1 MTAGGFSATSP
12 LSRSSNMSVHA
23 PGPAGAVPT
32 TPPVCDAACL
42 AVRCALATLTVGCA
56 AAAAWVFAGTL
67 PDAPALLRWPLVGLF
82 AVLFG
87 WIALSFWT
95 ATLGFVSFL
104 RRPTPAAIPALPEE
118 FDPADLPPTA
128 VLVPVYNE
136 DPARV
141 CAGVRAMLDSL
152 RAVCPEKGGASRRF
166 DFFLLSDSTDANVWL
181 AEERAWAELTDS
193 LPEGENVFYR
203 HRPENRAR
211 KAGNVADFVERWGE
225 HYEFMVTLDA
235 DSLMAG
241 PTLVEMTRRI
251 AADPS
256 CGILQAPPAP
266 VGRTSVLARWQQFA
280 ARLYSPVFLR
290 GFSLWA
296 GSDGNYWGHNAVLRV
311 EPFRACCD
319 LPVLPGE
326 APLGGE
332 ILSHDFIE
340 AALMRRAG
348 WGVRLAEDLGGSYEE
363 CPTTL
368 LDWAKRD
375 QRWCQ
380 GNLQHGRVLW
390 EAGAGRGGAGRGLAG
405 VSKLHLGMGV
415 MGYCASP
422 LWLAFLVLTLLAA
435 AVGGDTIGEPGGLSP
450 RTGFDPA
457 TVGLSLFALCMGML
471 ILPKVYALIAAA
483 RSGALAEFGGG
494 GRATL
499 GVLCETLLSALVAPI
514 MMLYHSR
521 FVLTTLVGRVVKWN
535 AQARGEQT
543 VTWGDAVRNHWPAA
557 VIGLLAGLAA
567 GLAAPE
573 SLIWLSPVALGL
585 ILAAPTAVLLG
596 SKAAGLCARRW
607 GLWSTPE
614 ELDPPAVLRRH
625 AELLATPAAAEP
637 GGEADDEP
645 LFGRV
650 LRDPAFFALHSELLT
665 ATDADRPLST
675 TERARIA
682 AAVSRGGADALTPA
696 DRRAVLGDRGAL
708 ADLHA
713 GARVNLTAA

>member
-1 MTAGGFSATSP
+1 
-12 LSRSSNMSVHA
+12 MSLHA
-23 PGPAGAVPT
+23 PGPAGAA
-32 TPPVCDAACL
+32 PPSPPICSASCT
-42 AVRCALATLTVGCA
+42 AVRSALALFTVASA
-56 AAAAWVFAGTL
+56 AAATWAFAGAL
-67 PDAPALLRWPLVGLF
+67 PDVSAWLRWPLVGLF

-95 ATLGFVSFL
+95 ATLGFVSVL
-104 RRPTPAAIPALPEE
+104 RRPTPAAIPELEE
-118 FDPADLPPTA
+118 DFDPQSLPPTA

-136 DPARV
+136 DPTRV

-166 DFFLLSDSTDANVWL
+166 DFFLLSDSTNPDVWL
-181 AEERAWAELTDS
+181 AEEQAWADLTDS
-193 LPEGENVFYR
+193 LPEGERVFYR
-203 HRPENRAR
+203 HRPENTAR
-211 KAGNVADFVERWGE
+211 KAGNVADFVERWGD

-256 CGILQAPPAP
+256 CGILQAPPTP

-296 GSDGNYWGHNAVLRV
+296 GTDGNYWGHNAILRV

-319 LPVLPGE
+319 LPVLPGQ

-390 EAGAGRGGAGRGLAG
+390 EARRRLLGRGGGGAGGLAP
-405 VSKLHLGMGV
+405 VSKLHLAMGV

-422 LWLAFLVLTLLAA
+422 LWLAFLILTLLAA
-435 AVGGDTIGEPGGLSP
+435 AVDGGRVAAAGDGS
-450 RTGFDPA
+450 DPA
-457 TVGLSLFALCMGML
+457 TVGLSLFGLSMGML
-471 ILPKVYALIAAA
+471 ILPKLYALFAAA
-483 RSGALAEFGGG
+483 RAGQLDAYGGG
-494 GRATL
+494 LRATA
-499 GVLCETLLSALVAPI
+499 GVVCETLLSALVAPI
-514 MMLYHSR
+514 MMLFHSR
-521 FVLTTLVGRVVKWN
+521 FVLTTLAGRVVTWT
-535 AQARGEQT
+535 AQTRDEQT
-543 VTWGDAVRNHWPAA
+543 VTWADAVRAHWPAA
-557 VIGLLAGLAA
+557 AIGLLAGFAA

-573 SLIWLSPVALGL
+573 SLAWLAPVAVGL
-585 ILAAPTAVLLG
+585 ILAGPTAVLLA
-596 SKAAGLCARRW
+596 SRDAGLCARRW
-607 GLWSTPE
+607 GLWLTPE
-614 ELDPPAVLRRH
+614 ELDPPHVLRRH
-625 AELLATPAAAEP
+625 AELLATPPAPKDAAESVS
-637 GGEADDEP
+637 ADDGP

-665 ATDADRPLST
+665 ATDGDRPLPPDARDRIET
-675 TERARIA
+675 TVVQGGPEGWAR
-682 AAVSRGGADALTPA
+682 LTPA
-696 DRRAVLGDRGAL
+696 DRRAVLGDRRTL
-708 ADLHA
+708 AELHA
-713 GARVNLTAA
+713 RTRMNVTAA

>member
-1 MTAGGFSATSP
+1 M
-12 LSRSSNMSVHA
+12 SSHA
-23 PGPAGAVPT
+23 PGPAGAVPPS
-32 TPPVCDAACL
+32 PPLCPASRTAA
-42 AVRCALATLTVGCA
+42 RTALALLTVA
-56 AAAAWVFAGTL
+56 ATAAAAWAFAGTL
-67 PDAPALLRWPLVGLF
+67 PDVSAWLRWPLVGLF

-95 ATLGFVSFL
+95 ATLGFVSVL
-104 RRPTPAAIPALPEE
+104 LRPTPAVIPALPED
-118 FDPADLPPTA
+118 FDPLDLPPTA

-136 DPARV
+136 DPTRV

-152 RAVCPEKGGASRRF
+152 RAVCPEKGGAARRF
-166 DFFLLSDSTDANVWL
+166 DFFLLSDSTNPDVWL
-181 AEERAWAELTDS
+181 AEEQAWADLTDA
-193 LPEGENVFYR
+193 LPEGERVFYR
-203 HRPENRAR
+203 HRPENTAR
-211 KAGNVADFVERWGE
+211 KAGNVADFVERWGD

-256 CGILQAPPAP
+256 CGILQAPPSP

-296 GSDGNYWGHNAVLRV
+296 GTDGNYWGHNAILRV

-319 LPVLPGE
+319 LPVLPGQ

-390 EAGAGRGGAGRGLAG
+390 EARRRVRQGSGGLAA
-405 VSKLHLGMGV
+405 VSKLHLAMGV

-422 LWLAFLVLTLLAA
+422 LWMAFLILTLTAA
-435 AVGGDTIGEPGGLSP
+435 AVGGEQWAAGAVEGGA
-450 RTGFDPA
+450 GFDPA
-457 TVGLSLFALCMGML
+457 VVGLGLFGLCMGML
-471 ILPKVYALIAAA
+471 ILPKLYALFAAA
-483 RSGALAEFGGG
+483 RSGQLDEFGGVL
-494 GRATL
+494 RATL
-499 GVLCETLLSALVAPI
+499 GVVCETLLSALVAPI
-514 MMLYHSR
+514 MMLFHSR
-521 FVLTTLVGRVVKWN
+521 FVLTTLAGRVVKWT
-535 AQARGEQT
+535 AQSRGEQA
-543 VTWGDAVRNHWPAA
+543 VTWSDAVRAHWPAA
-557 VIGLLAGLAA
+557 AIGLLAGLAA
-567 GLAAPE
+567 GLAAPQ
-573 SLIWLSPVALGL
+573 SLLWLTPVALGL
-585 ILAAPTAVLLG
+585 ILAGPTAVLLA
-596 SKAAGLCARRW
+596 SRDAGLCARRW
-607 GLWSTPE
+607 GLWLTPE
-614 ELDPPAVLRRH
+614 ELDPPHVLRRH
-625 AELLATPAAAEP
+625 AELLATPPTAPDAASSVS
-637 GGEADDEP
+637 ADDGP

-650 LRDPAFFALHSELLT
+650 LRDPAFFALHSELLA
-665 ATDADRPLST
+665 ATDADRPLP
-675 TERARIA
+675 
-682 AAVSRGGADALTPA
+682 ADARDRIEKAVVQGGPEGWARLTPA
-696 DRRAVLGDRGAL
+696 DRRAVLGDRRTL
-708 ADLHA
+708 AELHA
-713 GARVNLTAA
+713 RTRMNVTAA

>member
-1 MTAGGFSATSP
+1 
-12 LSRSSNMSVHA
+12 MSLHA
-23 PGPAGAVPT
+23 PGPAGAAP
-32 TPPVCDAACL
+32 PSLPVCPASRTAIR
-42 AVRCALATLTVGCA
+42 VALALLTVTA
-56 AAAAWVFAGTL
+56 TAAAAWAFAGTL
-67 PDAPALLRWPLVGLF
+67 PNSPGWLRWPLVGLF

-95 ATLGFVSFL
+95 ATIGFVSVL
-104 RRPTPAAIPALPEE
+104 LRPTPATIPTLPDD
-118 FDPADLPPTA
+118 FDPNSLPPTA

-136 DPARV
+136 DPTRV

-152 RAVCPEKGGASRRF
+152 RAVCPEAGGASKRF
-166 DFFLLSDSTDANVWL
+166 DFFLLSDSTDADVWL

-193 LPEGENVFYR
+193 LPEGERVFYR
-203 HRPENRAR
+203 HRPENTAR

-251 AADPS
+251 AADES
-256 CGILQAPPAP
+256 CGILQAPPTP

-296 GSDGNYWGHNAVLRV
+296 GTDGNYWGHNAILRV

-319 LPVLPGE
+319 LPVLPGV

-390 EAGAGRGGAGRGLAG
+390 ETGARMPFQRSTDGGGLAG
-405 VSKLHLGMGV
+405 VSKLHLAMGV

-435 AVGGDTIGEPGGLSP
+435 AVGGEAIGEPGGVFP
-450 RTGFDPA
+450 RTGLDPA
-457 TVGLSLFALCMGML
+457 AIGLGLFGLCMAML
-471 ILPKVYALIAAA
+471 ILPKLYSLLAAA
-483 RSGALAEFGGG
+483 RSGSLDSFGGG
-494 GRATL
+494 VRATV
-499 GVLCETLLSALVAPI
+499 GVVCETLLSALVAPI
-514 MMLYHSR
+514 MMLFHSR
-521 FVLTTLVGRVVKWN
+521 FVLTTLAGRVVKWG
-535 AQARGEQT
+535 AQSRGEQT
-543 VTWGDAVRNHWPAA
+543 VTWFQAVRDHWPAA
-557 VIGLLAGLAA
+557 AIGVLAGVAA
-567 GLAAPE
+567 GLAAPD
-573 SLIWLSPVALGL
+573 SLPWLAPVALGL
-585 ILAAPTAVLLG
+585 ILAGPTAVLLA
-596 SKAAGLCARRW
+596 SRSAGLSAQQW
-607 GLWSTPE
+607 GLWWTPE
-614 ELDPPAVLRRH
+614 ELDPPRVLRRH
-625 AELLATPAAAEP
+625 VELLATPAVVEETETP
-637 GGEADDEP
+637 DEP

-650 LRDPAFFALHSELLT
+650 LRDPAFFALHSELLA
-665 ATDADRPLST
+665 ATDADRPLPPD
-675 TERARIA
+675 ARDRIE
-682 AAVSRGGADALTPA
+682 AAVGETDGKGWERLTPA
-696 DRRAVLGDRGAL
+696 DRRAVLGDRRTL
-708 ADLHA
+708 AELHA
-713 GARVNLTAA
+713 RTRVNVTAA